1 MPPLSPAIE
10 QMFVDFLAADLE
22 EAVAMYP
29 FHRSLQ
35 PEGCSFNDYV
45 KLRVSSPDKLPTS
58 R

>member
-1 MPPLSPAIE
+1 MPPPSPAIE

-22 EAVAMYP
+22 DVVALYP

-35 PEGCSFNDYV
+35 PEGCSFDDYM
-45 KLRVSSPDKLPTS
+45 KLRVSSPDNLPTS